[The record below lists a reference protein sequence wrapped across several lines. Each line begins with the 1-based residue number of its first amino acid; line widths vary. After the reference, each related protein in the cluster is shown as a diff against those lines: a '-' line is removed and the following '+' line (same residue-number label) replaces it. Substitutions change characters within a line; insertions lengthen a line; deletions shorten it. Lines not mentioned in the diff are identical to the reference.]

1 MKLYYLNK
9 GTHEYRKMKNSCKFP
24 PCAFDQGNTIFE
36 DSETQTIEVFETKEE
51 ALKYYSK
58 EMKDN
63 VDIENVTI
71 KVYRVC
77 ENGKEDLLREC
88 NMIAL

>member
-1 MKLYYLNK
+1 MYKVETTINDYKYYK
-9 GTHEYRKMKNSCKFP
+9 TFVSFK
-24 PCAFDQGNTIFE
+24 
-36 DSETQTIEVFETKEE
+36 E

-63 VDIENVTI
+63 VDIENVSV

-77 ENGKEDLLREC
+77 ANGKEDLLREC

>member
-1 MKLYYLNK
+1 MYKVETIINDYKYYK
-9 GTHEYRKMKNSCKFP
+9 TFVDFK
-24 PCAFDQGNTIFE
+24 
-36 DSETQTIEVFETKEE
+36 E

-63 VDIENVTI
+63 VDIENVSI

-77 ENGKEDLLREC
+77 KNGKEDLLREC

>member
-1 MKLYYLNK
+1 MYKVETTINEVYKYNK
-9 GTHEYRKMKNSCKFP
+9 TFVDFKK
-24 PCAFDQGNTIFE
+24 
-36 DSETQTIEVFETKEE
+36 
-51 ALKYYSK
+51 ALKYYTK

-63 VDIENVTI
+63 VDIENVSV

-77 ENGKEDLLREC
+77 ANGKEDLLREC

>member
-1 MKLYYLNK
+1 MYKVETTINDYKY
-9 GTHEYRKMKNSCKFP
+9 CKTFVS
-24 PCAFDQGNTIFE
+24 F
-36 DSETQTIEVFETKEE
+36 KES
-51 ALKYYSK
+51 LKYYSK

-77 ENGKEDLLREC
+77 ANGKEDLLREC

>member
-1 MKLYYLNK
+1 MYKVETIINEVYKYNK
-9 GTHEYRKMKNSCKFP
+9 TFVDFK
-24 PCAFDQGNTIFE
+24 
-36 DSETQTIEVFETKEE
+36 E
-51 ALKYYSK
+51 ALKYYTK

-63 VDIENVTI
+63 VDIENVSV

-77 ENGKEDLLREC
+77 ANGKDVLLREC

>member
-1 MKLYYLNK
+1 MYKVETTINDYKY
-9 GTHEYRKMKNSCKFP
+9 CKTFVS
-24 PCAFDQGNTIFE
+24 F
-36 DSETQTIEVFETKEE
+36 KE
-51 ALKYYSK
+51 ALKYYKK

-63 VDIENVTI
+63 VDIENVKI
-71 KVYRVC
+71 KVYKVC